1 MNDRPTA
8 PSLDETALASERQS
22 RTLRADEMTALL
34 RQAREA
40 APTLGLHADQY
51 RGDAGQDG
59 PDSFETTILM
69 DRSDLSHSNLSR
81 SDSGRPDR
89 TLRPEEF
96 PIAPGAESVPVRAS
110 SPVINL
116 RVEKTPTEFSHLY
129 ASLERQI
136 AGIGDVTLVSGETL
150 GAERP
155 YVLGVTSAVLGEGKT
170 TVALHLAMT
179 IARDTFKRVCLI
191 DMSLGKGDLAARLG
205 VPSRG
210 EGVIQVLEDSNNVVP
225 TLQLAGCDNLVIIPA
240 GKAPANAARLARSP
254 RVAQLIISAR
264 MAFDIVIVDMPAVA
278 SDNALPLTRHMDGL
292 LVVAR
297 AGATPRD
304 VVAQALD
311 ALGRDKVIGVTL
323 NRVKT
328 SGPNW
333 LRKWVAKG

>member
-1 MNDRPTA
+1 MSETHPLAVERE
-8 PSLDETALASERQS
+8 ETALVPKWQG
-22 RTLRADEMTALL
+22 RTLRADEMAALL
-34 RQAREA
+34 RQAQEA
-40 APTLGLHADQY
+40 GVLNLRSDNEASDPS
-51 RGDAGQDG
+51 
-59 PDSFETTILM
+59 SFETTLM
-69 DRSDLSHSNLSR
+69 IDRSTLNYS
-81 SDSGRPDR
+81 DR

-96 PIAPGAESVPVRAS
+96 PSASAQGDPGAASDRAS
-110 SPVINL
+110 SPPIINL
-116 RVEKTPTEFSHLY
+116 KVEKTPAEFSHLY

-136 AGIGDVTLVSGETL
+136 AGVGDVTLISGETL

-155 YVLGVTSAVLGEGKT
+155 YVLGITSAVLGEGKT

-191 DMSLGKGDLAARLG
+191 DMSLGKGDLAGRLG
-205 VPSRG
+205 VPPRG
-210 EGVIQVLEDSNNVVP
+210 EGVVPVLEDSDNVVP

-264 MAFDIVIVDMPAVA
+264 MAFDVVIVDMPAVA

-304 VVAQALD
+304 VVSQALD

-328 SGPNW
+328 AGPAW
-333 LRKWVAKG
+333 LRKRFAKA

>member
-1 MNDRPTA
+1 MNDRLMA
-8 PSLDETALASERQS
+8 PNLEETALVSERQS
-22 RTLRADEMTALL
+22 RTLRADEMAALL

-40 APTLGLHADQY
+40 TPAINLRADRDRAEADASPFDPAP
-51 RGDAGQDG
+51 
-59 PDSFETTILM
+59 FETTILM
-69 DRSDLSHSNLSR
+69 DRAML
-81 SDSGRPDR
+81 GRTDR

-96 PIAPGAESVPVRAS
+96 PVVPVPGEENVPARSS

-116 RVEKTPTEFSHLY
+116 RVEKTPAEFSHLY

-136 AGIGDVTLVSGETL
+136 AGVGDVTLISGETL

-179 IARDTFKRVCLI
+179 VARDTFKRVCLI

-205 VPSRG
+205 VPPRG
-210 EGVIQVLEDSNNVVP
+210 EGVVPVLEDSDNVVP

-254 RVAQLIISAR
+254 RVAQLLISAR

-328 SGPNW
+328 SGPAW
-333 LRKWVAKG
+333 LRKRAAKV